1 MGIKINQN
9 QSKSINITQL
19 TNFSI
24 TKNINQLINKNDMRI
39 SFILKVLFAEFVKFL
54 GLKEWKI

>member
-1 MGIKINQN
+1 MEIKINQN

-24 TKNINQLINKNDMRI
+24 TININQLINKNDMRI
-39 SFILKVLFAEFVKFL
+39 SFILKVLFAEFVKINEFL
-54 GLKEWKI
+54 GLKE